1 MKIFTSVLLLSTL
14 LLSNVNAFAPVPS
27 ASIKEM
33 KSYHISSP
41 RNMKNN
47 FNDEMEASVR
57 KYEFPAS
64 DDTDTNNNSPLPLI
78 PVAAAMTMMP
88 FPAEAAGAEVI
99 PSALAAYAHYLS
111 LFAIVG
117 LITYERITVEANMT
131 KEKEMNLAVA
141 DIGVGVMGVAIL
153 ASGYF
158 RATQYGKGW
167 YFYSHEPIFW
177 LKMVFL
183 CIFGAASLFPTVTF
197 IKRSVAIQQ
206 GKELEPMSEK
216 LAGRLQQVLNAELV
230 MLASIPLAATLM
242 SRGVAYTESIPFN
255 VIGPVLCAITAGGLG
270 FKYVKEAI
278 TWEEPK
284 SEPVAVPPAA
294 AAAAAASVASTED

>member
-1 MKIFTSVLLLSTL
+1 MKIFILLNTLLSVKVGAFTPAPSTL
-14 LLSNVNAFAPVPS
+14 PIRGTKNYNHV
-27 ASIKEM
+27 
-33 KSYHISSP
+33 SSP
-41 RNMKNN
+41 ILNLKNG
-47 FNDEMEASVR
+47 FNDEIEASIQQFD
-57 KYEFPAS
+57 FPEN
-64 DDTDTNNNSPLPLI
+64 DDDSNNKITNSLLAI
-78 PVAAAMTMMP
+78 APVAALTMIP
-88 FPAEAAGAEVI
+88 FPAEAAGAEAI

-117 LITYERITVEANMT
+117 LITYERVTVEANMT

-153 ASGYF
+153 ASGYY
-158 RATQYGKGW
+158 RATEYGKGW

-230 MLASIPLAATLM
+230 MLGSIPLAATFM
-242 SRGVAYTESIPFN
+242 VSSIPLHYTTLHF
-255 VIGPVLCAITAGGLG
+255 ISL
-270 FKYVKEAI
+270 KK
-278 TWEEPK
+278 K
-284 SEPVAVPPAA
+284 SNHFI
-294 AAAAAASVASTED
+294 